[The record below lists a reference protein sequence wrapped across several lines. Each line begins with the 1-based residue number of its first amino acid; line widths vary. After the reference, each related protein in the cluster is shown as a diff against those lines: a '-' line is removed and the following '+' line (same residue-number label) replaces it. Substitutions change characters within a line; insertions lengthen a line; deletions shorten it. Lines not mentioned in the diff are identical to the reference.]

1 LLAYFYFKEEP
12 VRRSAANL
20 LTKDEARQLSA
31 NFANRPNC
39 CGGWRPNKKRV
50 ERRGLAAREL
60 GQNHWCCSLATSLT
74 NYMCMPSGSCKTARK
89 DENAGARAA
98 CQKIDDLR

>member
-1 LLAYFYFKEEP
+1 LLAYFYVKEEP

-39 CGGWRPNKKRV
+39 YGGYRPNKKRV

-74 NYMCMPSGSCKTARK
+74 DYMCMRFGSCKTARK
-89 DENAGARAA
+89 DEARGTG
-98 CQKIDDLR
+98 LRVRK